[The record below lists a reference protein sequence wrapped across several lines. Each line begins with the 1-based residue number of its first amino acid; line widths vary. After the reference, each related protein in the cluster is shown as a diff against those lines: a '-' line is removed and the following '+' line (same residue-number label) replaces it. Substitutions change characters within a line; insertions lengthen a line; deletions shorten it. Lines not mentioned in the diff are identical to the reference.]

1 MDLKSVVDKTFD
13 LLEQARQLMEA
24 RDLRWMVFLATVFF
38 AMIFMAVGATGLAML
53 MVGIYIMYFVT
64 FR

>member
-13 LLEQARQLMEA
+13 LLEQTRQLMEA
-24 RDLRWMVFLATVFF
+24 RDLRWMVFLVTVFF

>member
-13 LLEQARQLMEA
+13 LLEQVRQLMEA
-24 RDLRWMVFLATVFF
+24 RDMRWMVFLTTVCF
-38 AMIFMAVGATGLAML
+38 AMLFMAAGVSGLAML

>member
-53 MVGIYIMYFVT
+53 MVGISIMYFVT